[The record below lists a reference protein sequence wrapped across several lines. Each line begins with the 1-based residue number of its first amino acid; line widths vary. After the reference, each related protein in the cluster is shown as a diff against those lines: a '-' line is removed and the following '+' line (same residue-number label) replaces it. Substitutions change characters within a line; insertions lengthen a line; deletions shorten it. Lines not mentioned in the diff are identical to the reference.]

1 MKTWC
6 IQRQVNQGN
15 VQTKMGHKENTKQH
29 GKSPDILE
37 ITIHS
42 SEFIFP
48 VNKQSQIGCLN
59 MVVIDR
65 LQEV

>member
-1 MKTWC
+1 M
-6 IQRQVNQGN
+6 GN
-15 VQTKMGHKENTKQH
+15 KENTKQH

-59 MVVIDR
+59 MVVIDYKTTR
-65 LQEV
+65 SLRFRKMNGIK